1 MTEYIN
7 KYIGGSHLS
16 RLLVPCGRIF
26 VLQDLSS
33 SPDPT
38 EEPSQLTVEYR
49 FLTGTGCMNK

>member
-49 FLTGTGCMNK
+49 FLTGTGV